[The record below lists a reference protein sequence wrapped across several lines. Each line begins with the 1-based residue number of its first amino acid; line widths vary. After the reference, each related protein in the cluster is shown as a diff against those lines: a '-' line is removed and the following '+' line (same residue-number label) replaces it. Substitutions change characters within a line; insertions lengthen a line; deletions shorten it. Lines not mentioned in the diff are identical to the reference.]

1 VQVVKEYVQRWYESG
16 LEPDEYICHAKQGNL
31 VEIEEAD
38 TGVRRKV
45 LTFCTNDV
53 LGLVQNKAVQQAAID
68 SILQYGTSNSSCSVL
83 SGRIDLHR
91 QLENEISEFKHLGHT
106 QLFLNA
112 WMAMQALMDA
122 FCHLAIPVPGFQNTR
137 ETIIFTDVLNHGCI
151 VSAVANAGTRSGKL
165 FGHSP
170 RVRVRAYR
178 HCDMDDL
185 ARKMQRYILP
195 DDRVMVVSD
204 AVFSMDGDIAPLP
217 EMIDI
222 MKNYP
227 GSVLVMDEAHAS
239 GALGDSGRGIY
250 DHFGILPQEVIEQGV
265 IPLIMT
271 TFSKFA
277 ASAGA
282 AISTHVA
289 ELKPLLNVSPSSI
302 GTISLPPPTTAAAL
316 ESIRQVRKHPE
327 IVQRLQENT
336 RYLRSHLIEHDFDVI
351 GETNVLPVLLPPEL
365 DPKVFA
371 RKLITE
377 HGIWVSPIWFIAK
390 PRIRITANSLH
401 TKEEMDL
408 LVSSMT
414 AVRNEIY
421 SSKPATIS
429 A

>member
-1 VQVVKEYVQRWYESG
+1 MQVVKEYVQRWYESG
-16 LEPDEYICHAKQGNL
+16 LDPDEYICHGKQGNL
-31 VEIEEAD
+31 VDIEDAA
-38 TGVRRKV
+38 TGTRRTV

-91 QLENEISEFKHLGHT
+91 QLEDEISAFKHLSHT

-122 FCHLAIPVPGFQNTR
+122 FCHLAIPVPGFQHTR
-137 ETIIFTDVLNHGCI
+137 ETLILTDVLNHGCI
-151 VSAVANAGTRSGKL
+151 VSAIANAGTRSGKL

-178 HCDMDDL
+178 HCDMEDL
-185 ARKMQRYILP
+185 TRKLQRYARP
-195 DDRVMVVSD
+195 DDRIMVISD

-217 EMIDI
+217 DMIDI
-222 MKNYP
+222 LQAYE

-239 GALGDSGRGIY
+239 GALGATGRGIY
-250 DHFGILPQEVIEQGV
+250 EHFGLLPQQAIERGV
-265 IPLIMT
+265 VPLIMT

-302 GTISLPPPTTAAAL
+302 GTISLPAPTTAAAL
-316 ESIRQVRKHPE
+316 ESIRQVRQHPE
-327 IVQRLQENT
+327 LIRRLHENT
-336 RYLRSHLIEHDFDVI
+336 RYLRSRLIDQGFEAI
-351 GETNVLPVLLPPEL
+351 GETNVIPVILPPEIN
-365 DPKVFA
+365 PKVFA
-371 RKLITE
+371 RILMND

-390 PRIRITANSLH
+390 PRIRITSNSLH
-401 TKEEMDL
+401 TREEMDH
-408 LVSSMT
+408 LVESMM
-414 AVRNEIY
+414 AARDVMY
-421 SSKPATIS
+421 KSTIS